1 MCAFYLGPMI
11 ASFIYSFTDY
21 PIIAKPHWAG
31 LENYRTLLDD
41 GQFHAALEVTAIY
54 TVGSVALYVG
64 AALGLALLCDTR
76 LPGVGMIRTLVFIP
90 SLVPV
95 FGMAILWG
103 WLFNRDFGLANYVLH
118 QLGLSEQGWFQSESQ
133 ALWMC
138 IAVSFWAIGSAF
150 VVFLA
155 GLQSIPQDLYEAI
168 TVDGAGTLRRFWHV
182 TLPMLSPVI
191 LFNLV
196 IGMIISFQV
205 FDIGWALTNGGP
217 GERDP
222 VLRPLHLAGR
232 LPAVPDGLC
241 VGPRLGPLPADRRP
255 DRARLPHRALL
266 GALRRGEVV
275 SEAATTPPAAAPGG
289 TSRRRRLP
297 AFVRY
302 LGLVAAAVLAL
313 LPLYYIL
320 YLALSKSG
328 NEFDFPPHV
337 WPEPIRVQNLWHAF
351 FGTVD
356 YPGNLFHYFG
366 NSILYAGLATLGCLI
381 TQSIVG
387 YAFARLRFPGRN
399 LLFGLTVAM
408 LMMPFVVTL
417 IPRFLLFK
425 NLHLTD
431 SLWPLIIPCWFGGTP
446 YGIFLMRQFF
456 MSIPRE
462 LDEAARIDGL
472 GHWGILW
479 RILVPQAMPVLVALG
494 ILELAYFW
502 NDLLGPLIYT
512 ETDSKMPITLGIF
525 AHARTPYSFNYSLFF
540 SLIVL
545 MVLPIALLF
554 LTLQRQFRQG
564 FLFSG
569 LGGR

>member
-1 MCAFYLGPMI
+1 MDDRARRPAAPDVSRRIRRWLASWRKRETLIAYAFVAPWLIGMCAFYLGPMI

-54 TVGSVALYVG
+54 TVGSVALDVG

-217 GERDP
+217 G
-222 VLRPLHLAGR
+222 
-232 LPAVPDGLC
+232 
-241 VGPRLGPLPADRRP
+241 
-255 DRARLPHRALL
+255 
-266 GALRRGEVV
+266 
-275 SEAATTPPAAAPGG
+275 
-289 TSRRRRLP
+289 
-297 AFVRY
+297 
-302 LGLVAAAVLAL
+302 
-313 LPLYYIL
+313 
-320 YLALSKSG
+320 
-328 NEFDFPPHV
+328 N
-337 WPEPIRVQNLWHAF
+337 
-351 FGTVD
+351 
-356 YPGNLFHYFG
+356 
-366 NSILYAGLATLGCLI
+366 ATLFYVLYI
-381 TQSIVG
+381 WRVAFQQFQMG
-387 YAFARLRFPGRN
+387 YASALAWV
-399 LLFGLTVAM
+399 L
-408 LMMPFVVTL
+408 
-417 IPRFLLFK
+417 FLL
-425 NLHLTD
+425 
-431 SLWPLIIPCWFGGTP
+431 I
-446 YGIFLMRQFF
+446 
-456 MSIPRE
+456 
-462 LDEAARIDGL
+462 
-472 GHWGILW
+472 
-479 RILVPQAMPVLVALG
+479 VALTA
-494 ILELAYFW
+494 LVFR
-502 NDLLGPLIYT
+502 T
-512 ETDSKMPITLGIF
+512 
-525 AHARTPYSFNYSLFF
+525 ARYWVHYEGARS
-540 SLIVL
+540 
-545 MVLPIALLF
+545 
-554 LTLQRQFRQG
+554 
-564 FLFSG
+564 
-569 LGGR
+569 